1 MTGADLLG
9 PLYLLATIVG
19 FGASTAFLRVAI
31 RDGPTDTARL
41 VRISFQTIIVLAAV
55 LAVGA
60 ASILADSMQYGA
72 VYPALN
78 GLLSGFAFIAFSKGL
93 ESTDASIAKPL
104 LAVGTMVSV
113 VLGILLLGEYLTL
126 RKAAGIVIGI
136 AAVYLL
142 TTE

>member
-1 MTGADLLG
+1 MTVPSSLG
-9 PLYLLATIVG
+9 PLYLLATVLC

-41 VRISFQTIIVLAAV
+41 VRISSQTIIVLV
-55 LAVGA
+55 GVTVVGA
-60 ASILADSMQYGA
+60 ASILTDSIQYGA

-78 GLLSGFAFIAFSKGL
+78 GLLSAVAFIAFSKGL
-93 ESTDASIAKPL
+93 ESTDVSIAKPL
-104 LAVGTMVSV
+104 LAVGTVVSV
-113 VLGILLLGEYLTL
+113 LLGILFLGEVLTL
-126 RKAAGIVIGI
+126 RKTAGVTFGI